1 MSEEFIKRFKRFLKE
16 EGIYKTFQ
24 DNFQPGYLIEQ
35 GSDSSSLK
43 SFLETC
49 SIINAVS
56 GAFSWGTTAQGFQFW
71 EHIYCKWANF
81 SVDRWIKKK

>member
-1 MSEEFIKRFKRFLKE
+1 MNSVEIKKFKRFLKE
-16 EGIYKTFQ
+16 EGIYKIFQ

-49 SIINAVS
+49 SIVHAVS
-56 GAFSWGTTAQGFQFW
+56 GAFCWGTTTQGFQFW
-71 EHIYCKWANF
+71 EHIYCKWLTIL
-81 SVDRWIKKK
+81 DLTDG